1 MARYGT
7 SLTNVTL
14 YSGVPLFSD
23 YKNTRWFETPNE
35 QTTFFGSQKVKK
47 SFVEC
52 TYQRTNSTY
61 HFLANANAEMLRDV
75 NYISYVNKDYSLKM
89 FYGFVTHV
97 EYLNEQT
104 SKVYFEIDVLQTF
117 MFDYTFKQSYVN
129 REHQSLYSNGLP
141 VKNTIEEN
149 ITYGNVMLTKK
160 TKRITSNDLDYHWLI
175 IASKERLHTT
185 ERGIQPTNLGVPQP
199 LCYYAL
205 PFHRNR
211 GSKVQLRWDYFNGKF
226 GKSEYLALPDDLLYS
241 LYSNTDNVNQIVSLY
256 VTDYFGLPFT
266 SSKVS
271 DLVDNIDIIDDRK
284 NYIIEVAPLG
294 EGANGENINGIWLS
308 DISEFK
314 TLLRPLSTDIFDDFY
329 GEKPKE
335 SKLLSAPYSKLIM
348 TTMRGQQIEY
358 NPEEFTNKEVYVAI
372 RGSLGISNKVSYS
385 LTPYS
390 YFANDAD
397 ELKTLVNLSDGL
409 IDNNPN
415 DVPILVDTLASYI
428 QGNKNSIMNMTN
440 TIAFNGA
447 MNFIGGLGQTT
458 KGAITRDVDNVGT
471 GIANTVSAVGNTQLQ
486 LEGLIAKSK
495 DLDNT
500 PPSLQQQGSNTSFDY
515 GNGYIGVLI
524 IFKTVTNEYAGI
536 VSDYFN
542 MYGYKTMRMK
552 MPNLNTRK
560 YFNYIQLEMCN
571 IDTEIEQEYSNKIKS
586 IFINGIT
593 LWHTN
598 NICDYSVNNEVK

>member
-23 YKNTRWFETPNE
+23 YKHTRWFTSKTE
-35 QTTFFGSQKVKK
+35 QNSFFSNQKVKK
-47 SFVEC
+47 SFLDC
-52 TYQRTNSTY
+52 TYQRTNKTY
-61 HFLANANAEMLRDV
+61 HFLANANAETLRDV
-75 NYISYVNKDYSLKM
+75 NYISYVNKDYSSKI
-89 FYGFVTHV
+89 FYGFVTQI

-104 SKVYFEIDVLQTF
+104 SKVYFEVDVLQTF
-117 MFDYTFKQSYVN
+117 MFDFSFKKSFVN
-129 REHQSLYSNGLP
+129 REHRPLYSGGLP

-149 ITYGNVMLTKK
+149 LNYGNVLLTSK

-211 GSKVQLRWDYFNGKF
+211 GSKVQLRWEEFNGQF
-226 GKSEYLALPDDLLYS
+226 AKSEYLALPDDLLYS

-256 VTDYFGLPFT
+256 VTDYFGLPFVSREV
-266 SSKVS
+266 SSA
-271 DLVDNIDIIDDRK
+271 VDQIDITDDRT

-294 EGANGENINGIWLS
+294 EGANGENINGIWLA

-314 TLLRPLSTDIFDDFY
+314 PLLRKVSSDIFTEFY
-329 GEKPKE
+329 GSKPEE
-335 SKLLSAPYSKLIM
+335 SKMLAYPYSQLLL
-348 TTMRGQQIEY
+348 TTMRGQQVEF
-358 NPEEFTNKEVYVAI
+358 NPLEFTNKEVYVVI
-372 RGSLGISNKVSYS
+372 RGSLGTSNKVSYS
-385 LTPYS
+385 LTPYTYMAENTS
-390 YFANDAD
+390 D
-397 ELKTLVNLSDGL
+397 LKALFNLTNGI

-428 QGNKNSIMNMTN
+428 QGNKNSVMNMTN

-500 PPSLQQQGSNTSFDY
+500 PPSLQQQGSNTSFDF
-515 GNGYIGVLI
+515 GNGYVGVQL
-524 IFKTVTNEYAGI
+524 IFKTVTNEYYKI
-536 VSDYFN
+536 LTDYFN
-542 MYGYKTMRMK
+542 MFGYKVMRMK
-552 MPNLNTRK
+552 TPDLTSRK

-571 IDTEIEQEYSNKIKS
+571 LTTDIEQEYSSMIKS
-586 IFINGIT
+586 IFMNGIT

-598 NICDYSVNNEVK
+598 SMYDYSLNNEVV